1 MLMTLRNTFIT
12 TVALG
17 ALTFASTMMAKTLPM
32 RICSNVASAQHCLK
46 VKKISTPANKRVTY
60 GKAGAPVAAK

>member
-1 MLMTLRNTFIT
+1 MTLRNTFIA

-17 ALTFASTMMAKTLPM
+17 ALTFASTIMARSLPL

-46 VKKISTPANKRVTY
+46 VKKISTPANKRIST
-60 GKAGAPVAAK
+60 GKAGVVITAK